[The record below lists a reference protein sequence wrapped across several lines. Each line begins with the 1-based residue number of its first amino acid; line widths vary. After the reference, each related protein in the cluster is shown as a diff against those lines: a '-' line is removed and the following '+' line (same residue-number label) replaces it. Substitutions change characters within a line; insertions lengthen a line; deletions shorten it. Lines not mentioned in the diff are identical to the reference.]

1 MRIAAKE
8 LVSIKGSDRGYW
20 IFNIMEEKK
29 QLNSLIKASGLN
41 DTSLSAFTPGDLS
54 VTAITINSHVLNL
67 ESLTDILSQLPYIGY
82 LSYIT
87 NYPLSEAEIQTL
99 KKSLSGE
106 ITFRQVVGEESLLP
120 KRIYFPEKDRRLTI
134 KRKSS
139 NKVSSAPISGAEK
152 PKKTKYIEDVL
163 ESDSAFIQSTL
174 FSVNSKDSK
183 RQTFSLE
190 EIIGI
195 GQGLHIGDQR
205 KKLENLLGYAT
216 RLAKIGSWEIDFEKN
231 TTYLSAVGFE
241 ILEKKEQVSIGI
253 PQVVKFFK
261 PGVDRQIIREAAE
274 KAIKS
279 GKSFDAELRIQTYKG
294 KDKWVRIIGD
304 TEGDGTT
311 YTRLF
316 GSIQDIDRLKRVQ
329 VKLAKKTLLMEAL
342 TEIEGILLEADSIW
356 AAMERCFQKIG
367 ELLSVDRVYYF
378 EYGTNPIN
386 SEEVISQRIEWAADG
401 TPPHIDDPDMTN
413 VPVSLLGNL
422 IPLLKNRKTQLLE
435 VSSITNSY
443 LLDVFNDQNIK
454 QAILAPIV
462 INQGFFGFIG
472 CDQCSEIRKWS
483 QEEYTFLERSVA
495 RISAGIENYESSQK
509 IAYKST
515 LIQSNSRA
523 VELLFQ
529 YENWEH
535 VVDAVLRLMGETV
548 KADRVYYF
556 QCHTNPE
563 TNELYAKLL
572 YEWTN
577 GIVSADITN
586 PDYQHLRLA
595 DHPEFLEKVKT
606 REPFAYLA
614 KDLDGPTRAI
624 LEQSQIKSIL
634 QIPLFNFGEFSGYIG
649 FDDCFAERVWSVDEI
664 SFLKSITSNLGIAM
678 ERKDHV
684 SLIHKSNKEKIDILE
699 SIGDAFFTINYEG
712 KVTYWNKKAN
722 ELLQLKREG
731 EKLENNWYFFDVITD
746 PGFLAKFYQT
756 NRTKDAT
763 SFETHYAKAGA
774 WFEVNLYPS
783 NNGVTAYL
791 KDISEK
797 KKSEE
802 LINQSNE
809 RYEKL
814 TEATNDA
821 IYDWDMTTNS
831 VFMGKGFKT
840 LFGYDYLHEPYSF
853 DIWQDRIH
861 PDDQLKIN
869 NLMERA
875 ITDSSGSGSFQTEY
889 RYRMKNGEY
898 AYVADRGMI
907 IRNEN
912 GTPIRLIG
920 ATQDISYRK
929 TYEESLKMLNLS
941 LQDRAK
947 QLSISNTELEQF
959 AFVVSHDLQEP
970 LRMVTS
976 FLTQLNRKYGNEL
989 DDKAQTYIHFAV
1001 DGAKRMREII
1011 LDLLE
1016 FSTVGKQEETLEE
1029 VNLSEIMQEVQYLL
1043 REKFKSSE
1051 TFFKI
1056 NRLPVIWGYKNQLI
1070 QVMIALI
1077 DNALKYRKI
1086 QIPLTM
1092 TITVQQEKGHWIVA
1106 VADNG
1111 IGIEEEYFDNIFV
1124 IFKKLHPKDAYEGTG
1139 MGLALVKKIVEN
1151 WGGQIWV
1158 DSTLHVGST
1167 FYFTIPINYH
1177 NPA

>member
-1 MRIAAKE
+1 
-8 LVSIKGSDRGYW
+8 
-20 IFNIMEEKK
+20 MEEKK
-29 QLNSLIKASGLN
+29 HSNSLNKASELN
-41 DTSLSAFTPGDLS
+41 ETSLSAFTSGDSS
-54 VTAITINSHVLNL
+54 VTAITIQSPELNL
-67 ESLTDILSQLPYIGY
+67 DSLTAILSKLPYIEY
-82 LSYIT
+82 LAYIT

-99 KKSLSGE
+99 KQSLPDE
-106 ITFRQVVGEESLLP
+106 ITFRQVVGRESLLP
-120 KRIYFPEKDRRLTI
+120 KSIYFPERGRRLIT
-134 KRKSS
+134 KGKNS
-139 NKVSSAPISGAEK
+139 NKISSTPISDA
-152 PKKTKYIEDVL
+152 KKLKNTNYIEGVL
-163 ESDSAFIQSTL
+163 ESESAFVTSTL
-174 FSVNSKDSK
+174 FSVTSKNSN
-183 RQTFSLE
+183 RRTFSLE

-195 GQGLHIGDQR
+195 GQGLHTGDQR

-216 RLAKIGSWEIDFEKN
+216 GLAKIGSWEIDFEKN

-241 ILEKKEQVSIGI
+241 ILETEGQVSIGI
-253 PQVVKFFK
+253 PQVVKSFK
-261 PGVDRQIIREAAE
+261 PGKDRQIIRDAVE
-274 KAIKS
+274 KAKKS
-279 GKSFDAELRIQTYKG
+279 GKSFDAELRIQTDKG

-304 TEGDGTT
+304 TEGNGTT

-316 GSIQDIDRLKRVQ
+316 GSIQDIDRLKRTQ
-329 VKLAKKTLLMEAL
+329 IKLAKKTLLMEAL
-342 TEIEGILLEADSIW
+342 TEIEGILLETDSIW
-356 AAMERCFQKIG
+356 AAMERCFHKIG
-367 ELLSVDRVYYF
+367 ELLSVDRVYFF
-378 EYGTNPIN
+378 EYGTNPYN
-386 SEEVISQRIEWAADG
+386 NEEVISQRTEWVADG
-401 TPPHIDDPDMTN
+401 TYPHIDDPEMTN
-413 VPVSLLGNL
+413 VPIALLGNL

-435 VSSITNSY
+435 INSISNSF

-454 QAILAPIV
+454 QAILAPII
-462 INQGFFGFIG
+462 INQNFFGFIG

-483 QEEYTFLERSVA
+483 KEEYTFLEISAA
-495 RISAGIENYESSQK
+495 RISVGIENHESNQK

-515 LIQSNSRA
+515 LIQANSKA

-529 YENWEH
+529 YENWEK
-535 VVDAVLRLMGETV
+535 VVDEVLKLMGETI

-556 QCHTNPE
+556 QCLANPE

-595 DHPEFLEKVKT
+595 DHPKFLEKVKI
-606 REPFAYLA
+606 REPFTYLA

-624 LEQSQIKSIL
+624 LDQSQIKSIL
-634 QIPLFNFGEFSGYIG
+634 QIPLFKFGEFSGYIG
-649 FDDCFAERVWSVDEI
+649 FDGCVEERVWSVDEI

-678 ERKDHV
+678 ERKEHV
-684 SLIHKSNKEKIDILE
+684 SLIHQSNKEKNDILE

-712 KVTYWNKKAN
+712 KVTFWNKKAN
-722 ELLQLKREG
+722 ELLHLQQEG
-731 EKLENNWYFFDVITD
+731 ERLEKNWYFFDIITD
-746 PGFLAKFYQT
+746 PVFLSKFHET

-763 SFETHYAKAGA
+763 SFETHYANAGA

-783 NNGVTAYL
+783 NCGVTAYL

-797 KKSEE
+797 KIAEE

-861 PDDQLKIN
+861 PDDQIKIN
-869 NLMERA
+869 NLMEQVISD
-875 ITDSSGSGSFQTEY
+875 ITGSGSFQTEY

-898 AYVADRGMI
+898 AYVVDRGRI
-907 IRNEN
+907 IRNES

-929 TYEESLKMLNLS
+929 TYEESLKKLNLS

-976 FLTQLNRKYGNEL
+976 FLTQLNRKYRDKL
-989 DDKAQTYIHFAV
+989 DEKAQTYIHFAV

-1016 FSTVGKQEETLEE
+1016 FSTVGKQVETLEE
-1029 VNLSEIMQEVQYLL
+1029 INLSEILQEVQYLL
-1043 REKFKSSE
+1043 GEKIEASE
-1051 TFFKI
+1051 TIFKT
-1056 NRLPVIWGYKNQLI
+1056 NQLPVIRGYKNQLI
-1070 QVMIALI
+1070 QVLIALI
-1077 DNALKYRKI
+1077 DNGLKYRNI
-1086 QIPLTM
+1086 QIPLT
-1092 TITVQQEKGHWIVA
+1092 ITVTVRQEKGHWLIA

-1111 IGIEEEYFDNIFV
+1111 IGIEEDYFENIFV
-1124 IFKKLHPKDAYEGTG
+1124 IFKKLHPKDAYGGTG
-1139 MGLALVKKIVEN
+1139 MGLALVKKIIEN
-1151 WGGQIWV
+1151 WGGKIWL

-1167 FYFTIPINYH
+1167 FYFTIPINNH
-1177 NPA
+1177 SPA